1 MKYFTLLITAFL
13 MQGSLFSQTS
23 ALREPLKELS
33 SDLEL
38 RYKGRPGIKIALLEF
53 RTSDDRLLPFNAFI
67 RDEFVL
73 NYQKST
79 EFKLI
84 DPFMSAKVAT
94 DNAWSMKTVS
104 SFPYYEKLGRQFM
117 EKTGYVPDAYIY
129 GQIQDNQESI
139 TITAYMVFTG
149 STDAKVIYAISFPSD
164 EQTDRLLGK
173 PVKIRPK
180 VKPAPDTV
188 YVEKRIEVKSD
199 PDTVYVE
206 RLIVVEPEV
215 EIAPQAE
222 PEPAI
227 IPSDGLP
234 AADYEQFHFQL
245 TEIRYIGDKL
255 YIRFTV
261 VNNNNIENELYIGAP
276 ATRIITNE
284 GDEYLRPEVSLGSAQ
299 SNYSVN
305 KKLVSGIPM
314 KAELVFSQIPPD
326 LTIKLLEISVQD
338 GKIMFKELPVGR

>member
-13 MQGSLFSQTS
+13 LQGSLFSQTS

-33 SDLEL
+33 SDLET

-53 RTSDDRLLPFNAFI
+53 RTTDDRLLAFNNFI

-79 EFKLI
+79 RFKLI

-104 SFPYYEKLGRQFM
+104 SFPYYEKLGKQFM

-139 TITAYMVFTG
+139 TITAYVVFTG
-149 STDAKVIYAISFPSD
+149 STDAKVISAISFPSD

-180 VKPAPDTV
+180 AKPKADTV
-188 YVEKRIEVKSD
+188 YVEKQIVVQSV
-199 PDTVYVE
+199 PDTIYIDRPV
-206 RLIVVEPEV
+206 VVEPV
-215 EIAPQAE
+215 PVKIAE
-222 PEPAI
+222 PEVVQPLNL
-227 IPSDGLP
+227 PS
-234 AADYEQFHFQL
+234 ADYEQFHFQL
-245 TEIRYIGDKL
+245 TEVKYIGEQL
-255 YIRFTV
+255 FIRFTV
-261 VNNNNIENELYIGAP
+261 VNNFNMEKVLYVNAHS
-276 ATRIITNE
+276 TRIIDNE
-284 GDEYLRPEVSLGSAQ
+284 GNEYLHPEAMLGMANSTH
-299 SNYSVN
+299 SVN
-305 KKLVSGIPM
+305 KKMVPGIPM
-314 KAELVFSQIPPD
+314 KGEIVFSKIPMN
-326 LTIKLLEISVQD
+326 LTIKLLEVGVQD
-338 GKIMFKELPVGR
+338 DKIMFKDLPVGK